1 MKNWKQTSIVVIFTM
16 INAGLACA
24 SDTTKT
30 GTLLD
35 FTSSHIREVQLS
47 LDLRHLPQT
56 AMSLIIEKSLDG
68 INFELVKTIPISNN
82 AARIIIADHLIND
95 QGVFY
100 RVMAGYD
107 ELHSEVLEVAHY
119 DPQRKFEIEHETAAN
134 DPQPWLLDPHLI
146 Q

>member
-1 MKNWKQTSIVVIFTM
+1 M
-16 INAGLACA
+16 ISASLASA

-35 FTSSHIREVQLS
+35 LTNAHIREVQLS
-47 LDLRHLPQT
+47 LDLKHLPKT

-68 INFELVKTIPISNN
+68 INFELVKIIPISYD
-82 AARIIIADHLIND
+82 ALPIIIADHLTND

-100 RVMAGYD
+100 RVIAGYD

-119 DPQRKFEIEHETAAN
+119 DPERKFEIEHETAAN
-134 DPQPWLLDPHLI
+134 NPQPWLLDPHLI